1 MDQASNIKNNAK
13 ILDSAINAASSGGGG
28 QKYHINQPS
37 MEGIKN

>member
-28 QKYHINQPS
+28 WGQKTL
-37 MEGIKN
+37 